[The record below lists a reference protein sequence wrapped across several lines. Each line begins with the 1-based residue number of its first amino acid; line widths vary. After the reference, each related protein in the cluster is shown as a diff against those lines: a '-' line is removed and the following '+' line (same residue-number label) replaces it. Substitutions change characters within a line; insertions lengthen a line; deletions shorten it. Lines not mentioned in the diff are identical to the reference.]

1 MMEKTA
7 GPRRIEAWPASRTG
21 PVLSIAVALVG
32 PLCVVFLT
40 GYLTIQL
47 QLSEINAPLLDF
59 NARPIPLVA
68 GWVPYL
74 VRAAFVLLAVAAIL
88 GYRVAA
94 QTRAARVLTLV
105 VLTAAVFAGANA
117 LRPVPMDGEPQPIA
131 LFSLIN
137 GATSPF
143 TLALIGAVVAHL
155 VSVRRR
161 SKRATSR

>member
-1 MMEKTA
+1 MEKTT
-7 GPRRIEAWPASRTG
+7 GPRRTAAWPASRTG
-21 PVLSIAVALVG
+21 PVLPIAVALVW

-94 QTRAARVLTLV
+94 RTGAARVLTLV